1 MSATGNTENNR
12 NMDHTGS
19 KKAEDIKAKSFDE
32 VISGETPV
40 LVDFYADWC
49 APCRMMPPIL
59 KELKKRMGDSLTIIK
74 VDTERKPDLAIR
86 YQVRG
91 IPNMIVFKKGKVISQ
106 QAGVMQAAQLEQMI
120 RMKLEEFHEI

>member
-1 MSATGNTENNR
+1 MSSKISENSSS
-12 NMDHTGS
+12 DL
-19 KKAEDIKAKSFDE
+19 EDIKAKSFDE
-32 VISGETPV
+32 VISGEMPV

-91 IPNMIVFKKGKVISQ
+91 IPNMILFKKGKVIWQ
-106 QAGVMQAAQLEQMI
+106 QAGVIQAAQLEQII
-120 RMKLEEFHEI
+120 RIKLEEFHEI